1 MSNLI
6 KTNVPGLYKDPKTNA
21 FINTNEY
28 VKPIRQ
34 NIQNADKEIKVLKN
48 EIGSIKNEVGS
59 IKNEL
64 QDIKQLILKIVDGK
78 D

>member
-6 KTNVPGLYKDPKTNA
+6 KTNVPGLYKDPRTQA

-28 VKPIRQ
+28 VKPMRQ
-34 NIQNADKEIKVLKN
+34 NIQTADKEIKVLKN
-48 EIGSIKNEVGS
+48 EVGS

-64 QDIKQLILKIVDGK
+64 KDIKELLLKLVDGK